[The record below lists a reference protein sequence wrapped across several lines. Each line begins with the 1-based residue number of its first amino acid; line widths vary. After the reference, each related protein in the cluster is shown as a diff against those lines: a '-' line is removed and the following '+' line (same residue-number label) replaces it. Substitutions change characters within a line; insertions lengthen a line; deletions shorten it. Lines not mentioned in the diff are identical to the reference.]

1 MSRSLIVTSV
11 AALALSLSVSAQ
23 QAVTVGAPPPATDGG
38 PPVAFDVTTVKPNKS
53 GDPFISIS
61 MNAGRFTASNFPLRQ
76 LIQTTF
82 RLQPNQ
88 LVGGPDW
95 LNDRYDITGTVP
107 AGVPPARRDDMI
119 RALLAERFKL
129 ATHTET
135 RELPIYALVTV
146 RTDRRLGPQ
155 LSVTANDCTAEGRAR
170 RGGGGGAGAPPAR
183 AGAPPP
189 AAAPPGGL
197 PPPALGMRP
206 PCGTAASPS
215 FISAGGITMAR
226 LAELLSGR
234 VGRTVV
240 DRTGLA
246 GLYEFDLSYAP
257 NPGDAGAGGPLPP
270 GVPAPPAIDPNAP
283 SIFTA
288 LQEQLGLKLDST
300 RGPVEVT
307 VIDRIER
314 PAED

>member
-1 MSRSLIVTSV
+1 MSRGLFLAGV
-11 AALALSLSVSAQ
+11 AALALAVSVAAQ
-23 QAVTVGAPPPATDGG
+23 QTVTIGPSPPAADGG
-38 PPVAFDVTTVKPNKS
+38 APVAFEVATVKPNKS
-53 GDPFISIS
+53 GDPFIMIN

-76 LIQTTF
+76 LIQTSF

-88 LVGGPDW
+88 LAGGPDW
-95 LNDRYDITGTVP
+95 LDDRYDITGTVP
-107 AGVPPARRDDMI
+107 AGVPPTRRDDMI
-119 RALLAERFKL
+119 RALLADRFKL

-135 RELPIYALVTV
+135 RELPIYALVV
-146 RTDRRLGPQ
+146 ARRGRLGPQ
-155 LSVTANDCTAEGRAR
+155 LSVAASDCTAEGRGR
-170 RGGGGGAGAPPAR
+170 RGGGPPPPVKP
-183 AGAPPP
+183 GAPPP
-189 AAAPPGGL
+189 APAPPGGL

-215 FISAGGITMAR
+215 FISAGGTTMAR

-246 GLYEFDLSYAP
+246 GFYEFDLSYAP
-257 NPGDAGAGGPLPP
+257 SPGDAGVGGPLPP

-288 LQEQLGLKLDST
+288 LQEQLGLKLDAE
-300 RGPVEVT
+300 RGPIQVT

-314 PAED
+314 PTED